1 MSYETL
7 QHMQEVLTHRF
18 NNLAHTKKKQIW
30 SQVGMSSLCSEVGND
45 EMWRLDRDMSV
56 ISGSFLSFDS
66 LGETKQLH
74 ILIACLK
81 TTRYYTKYNN
91 KQATY
96 YYTYPPHYQSC
107 WNTPFFC
114 WWHVECSSVVLRLI
128 LFFQL
133 IEPWP
138 AATHNGTHT
147 GMIGDGSEMRW
158 LTGEEKERKQAKE
171 A

>member
-1 MSYETL
+1 
-7 QHMQEVLTHRF
+7 
-18 NNLAHTKKKQIW
+18 
-30 SQVGMSSLCSEVGND
+30 MSSLCSEVGND

-96 YYTYPPHYQSC
+96 YYTYPLIINHAGIHLFSFDDT
-107 WNTPFFC
+107 WNVRA
-114 WWHVECSSVVLRLI
+114 WS
-128 LFFQL
+128 
-133 IEPWP
+133 
-138 AATHNGTHT
+138 
-147 GMIGDGSEMRW
+147 
-158 LTGEEKERKQAKE
+158 
-171 A
+171 